1 MSESLHKSKYVEAK
15 REIKSD
21 DVALFGD
28 DIFHKSEDVE
38 LTESDR
44 KTR

>member
-1 MSESLHKSKYVEAK
+1 MKCAIFVAE
-15 REIKSD
+15 RERERESD
-21 DVALFGD
+21 DVGLFGD
-28 DIFHKSEDVE
+28 DIFHRSEDVE